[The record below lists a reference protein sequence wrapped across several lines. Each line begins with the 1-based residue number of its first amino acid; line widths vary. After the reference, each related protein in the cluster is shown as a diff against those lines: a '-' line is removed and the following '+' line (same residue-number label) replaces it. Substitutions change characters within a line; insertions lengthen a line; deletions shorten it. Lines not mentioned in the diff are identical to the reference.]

1 MSVYDATIVW
11 QKERHALTCF
21 NEKVQIKNVK
31 METCDQHKP
40 INFEMAVLNSSH
52 KIHGFCIE
60 GKAKNE
66 VLVAK

>member
-1 MSVYDATIVW
+1 
-11 QKERHALTCF
+11 
-21 NEKVQIKNVK
+21 
-31 METCDQHKP
+31 METCDQRKP
-40 INFEMAVLNSSH
+40 NNFEMAVLNSSY